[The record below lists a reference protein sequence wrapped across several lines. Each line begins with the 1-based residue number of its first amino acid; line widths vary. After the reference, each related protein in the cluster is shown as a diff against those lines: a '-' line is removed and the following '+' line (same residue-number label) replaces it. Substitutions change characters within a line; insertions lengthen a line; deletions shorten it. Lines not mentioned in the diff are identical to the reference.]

1 MPRDV
6 QTRWNSTHDMLE
18 FALKYREAIDAITQK
33 RELGLHEFELDTDE
47 WILAQQLTDVL
58 KVCQILVNSGDFH
71 IVKLTM
77 LPLSINQRP
86 DSQRW
91 PLLSWFDLL
100 TFFFLDL
107 ETGHAVLLT
116 IDAKPGHHDPSD
128 GPHR

>member
-1 MPRDV
+1 MPHDV
-6 QTRWNSTHDMLE
+6 QTRWNSTHNMLE
-18 FALKYREAIDAITQK
+18 FVLKYHKAIDAITQK

-58 KVCQILVNSGDFH
+58 KVCQILVNSGNFR
-71 IVKLTM
+71 IIKLTM
-77 LPLSINQRP
+77 LPLSINQCP
-86 DSQRW
+86 DSQQW

-107 ETGHAVLLT
+107 ETGHAVLLA
-116 IDAKPGHHDPSD
+116 IDAKPGHRDPSD

>member
-6 QTRWNSTHDMLE
+6 QTQWNSTHDMLE
-18 FALKYREAIDAITQK
+18 FALKYRKAIDAITQK

-47 WILAQQLTDVL
+47 WILAQQLTDIL
-58 KVCQILVNSGDFH
+58 KVCQILVNSGDFC

-86 DSQRW
+86 DSQQW

-107 ETGHAVLLT
+107 ETGHTVLFV
-116 IDAKPGHHDPSD
+116 IDTKPGHCDPSD

>member
-1 MPRDV
+1 MLGDV
-6 QTRWNSTHDMLE
+6 QTWWNSTHNMLE
-18 FALKYREAIDAITQK
+18 FVLKYREAINAITQK
-33 RELGLHEFELDTDE
+33 RELGLRKFELDMDE

-58 KVCQILVNSGDFH
+58 KVCQILVNSSDFR
-71 IVKLTM
+71 IVKLTT
-77 LPLSINQRP
+77 LPLSINQHP

-107 ETGHAVLLT
+107 ETGHAVLLV